1 MSALPA
7 RRSLAAGIAAAGTG
21 IVLLALLLGGGK
33 FPAPHVHVSAVPGMA
48 SMAQRPATK
57 VTVISTHAIPDLKGK
72 QMTAVVVDF
81 PPGAFSPEHH
91 HEGSLTVYVLK
102 GTIRSQLDAG
112 PAQIYTAGQSFFE
125 PLGAIHTFAENMSTT
140 EDAQILAVF
149 VHDQGARLT
158 VYH

>member
-1 MSALPA
+1 VSALPQ
-7 RRSLAAGIAAAGTG
+7 RRSLAAAGTG
-21 IVLLALLLGGGK
+21 IVLLVLLLGGSR
-33 FPAPHVHVSAVPGMA
+33 FPAPHMHGPAVPGMA
-48 SMAQRPATK
+48 SMAPRPATK
-57 VTVISTHAIPDLKGK
+57 VTIISSHAIPDMKGK
-72 QMTAVVVDF
+72 QMTAVIVDF

-102 GTIRSQLDAG
+102 GTIRSQLDAE

-125 PLGAIHTFAENMSTT
+125 PLGAVHTFAENMSAT